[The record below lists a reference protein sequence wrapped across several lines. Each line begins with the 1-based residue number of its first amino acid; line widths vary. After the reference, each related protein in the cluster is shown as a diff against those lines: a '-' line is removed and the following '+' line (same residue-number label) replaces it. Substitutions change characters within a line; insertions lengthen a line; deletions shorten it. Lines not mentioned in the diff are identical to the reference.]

1 MSKECYNNKWARLA
15 NENDGKITT
24 RGSGNYGSDEAKE
37 IAKIK
42 QELKVILVK
51 HQLTQLTVITNLIDQ
66 NLDNKYYL
74 YLD

>member
-37 IAKIK
+37 IARIK

-51 HQLTQLTVITNLIDQ
+51 H
-66 NLDNKYYL
+66 
-74 YLD
+74 